1 MYLSRSAASLVV
13 ETALANCLLSLCI
26 FMGVIVW
33 CRDCCIVGKMI
44 LKWLVCL
51 WWCIFAG
58 SFLIVCAD
66 ESSDD
71 KDSDDSSSLGN
82 GEIFLTP
89 PYSLDELSN
98 ISSTIDGVSGNS
110 SSRFVPILS
119 EGALLMDVPKRVS
132 NWNRV
137 TSNIQGWYGWD
148 YPASFPC
155 GGSRAWT
162 GVLCKGPIVVE
173 LRLKNLGLQGFLS
186 VDIMKL
192 PNIETIDFSNNQF
205 EGYLPPQW
213 SSRTLKK
220 LILSN
225 NKLTGELPAAY
236 GAMQTFPSMIRM
248 SLDGNDLTGRLPGSE
263 WLSIGFARQAVITLR
278 PGNEDLCGE
287 VPVVDPKYYAT
298 MPDGEKFVNIEGP
311 SMTFPDSAFSLNTS
325 QVYLVYKN
333 LFAMTPHLPYSS
345 RDDISEGAVPKQRKA
360 ASFTG
365 NKYED
370 PQVSKN
376 GVSYTNPTNIVI
388 TNTLGTC
395 SIPCG
400 QTASLPSGNL
410 LEAAWRFN
418 VTLRDILRY
427 NNGLDASNAEEG
439 KGIALPCYQ
448 DGLVP
453 RRSSSNAALGMFAG
467 GNQRTVVGTVGAE
480 IAGAVVRGDGLEVV
494 EDGIYFEGIMDWEFD
509 GDGMKA
515 VMVEPV
521 YWFVDLGATY
531 TVTGISIRSGDA
543 MTNISAYVGDDL
555 ENIFGNTIVADQE
568 SFGSGETKILP
579 VNYVKGNMV
588 VLYASASPKM
598 SLSNVKVWTAE
609 GNMATEKTIMAS
621 ANLLF
626 GNSTNSEKDVIVDG
640 DPGTCVD
647 MDASQ
652 SGQSSIAIDSGA
664 EVMVDTVIVLLKDT
678 ISQSDLKKASMSIFV
693 SDSRDVDSSDVK
705 ICGRV
710 TLGPGQNRLAAECHQ
725 QGRYV
730 GLILDD
736 FKFARLC
743 EIDMYVTGEDIGT
756 QSYITVSSQSAAA
769 IIVGS
774 VLGGAALALLLGIAA
789 LWWRKRSK
797 ARKIAANKDIYQ
809 DAEKGMTVYTEKKD
823 SMTSQSGGSLS
834 PRKLASLD
842 PYDIGSSS
850 REQSTS
856 LKGSPIKAG
865 RIDSVT
871 NRSTDTLNLSASLS
885 ATVDIISFSD
895 IELVRT
901 IGEGSYGLVWL
912 GRYLQTSVAVKVLT
926 HDTKKSVGWR
936 PDQPPSEAAL
946 LALQKE
952 ASIMASLRHPNCV
965 QYLGCCLDPPSLVME
980 YCSRRSVDKILADAL
995 QDERA
1000 SRQLD
1005 WVHLLGIA
1013 TDAAKGMLYLHTRSP
1028 PIVHRDLKSPNLL
1041 VDALWHVKISDF
1053 NLSRALEQDSFST
1066 SLQITNPRWLAPE
1079 ILRGEH
1085 GGKAADV
1092 YSFGIVLWELMT
1104 WRLPWGNE
1112 SNPFSI
1118 INSVLQGK
1126 QLEIPGQADLPAGH
1140 LRCYERY
1147 VALIQQCWLYDTS
1160 KRPAMD
1166 YLVSELRNML
1176 SDLIVDRI
1184 NASGQNGSLAAS
1196 SSETDSV

>member
-1 MYLSRSAASLVV
+1 M
-13 ETALANCLLSLCI
+13 
-26 FMGVIVW
+26 
-33 CRDCCIVGKMI
+33 
-44 LKWLVCL
+44 CL
-51 WWCIFAG
+51 WWCILAG
-58 SFLIVCAD
+58 MLGSVYAD
-66 ESSDD
+66 DD
-71 KDSDDSSSLGN
+71 DDYDDQGA
-82 GEIFLTP
+82 GEVYLTP
-89 PYSLDELSN
+89 PYFIEDLN
-98 ISSTIDGVSGNS
+98 RTSTLIGGSGTTGNAMDGGNS
-110 SSRFVPILS
+110 SSRLIPVLS
-119 EGALLMDVPKRVS
+119 EGALLMDIPRRVS
-132 NWNRV
+132 NWKKV
-137 TSNIQGWYGWD
+137 TSDIQGWYGWN
-148 YPASFPC
+148 YPASLPC
-155 GGSRAWT
+155 GGKRAWT
-162 GVLCKGPIVVE
+162 GILCKGPVVLE
-173 LRLKNLGLQGFLS
+173 LRLKNLGLQGYLS
-186 VDIMKL
+186 VDVMKL
-192 PNIETIDFSNNQF
+192 PNIETVDFSNNQF

-248 SLDGNDLTGRLPGSE
+248 SLDGNKLTGRLPGSE

-278 PGNEDLCGE
+278 PGNKDLCGE

-298 MPDGEKFVNIEGP
+298 MPNGEKFVNIEGP
-311 SMTFPDSAFSLNTS
+311 SMTLPDSAFSLNTS

-333 LFAMTPHLPYSS
+333 LFAMTPHVSYSS
-345 RDDISEGAVPKQRKA
+345 EEDEYSGALPKKLKSNNSLD
-360 ASFTG
+360 SFERRS
-365 NKYED
+365 NED
-370 PQVSKN
+370 PQLSKN

-400 QTASLPSGNL
+400 KTGLLPSRNL
-410 LEAAWRFN
+410 LEAAWAFN
-418 VTLRDILRY
+418 VTLGDLLMY
-427 NNGLDASNAEEG
+427 NNGLDASNAREG
-439 KGIALPCYQ
+439 KAIALPCYQ

-453 RRSSSNAALGMFAG
+453 QRSGSNAALGMFAG

-480 IAGAVVRGDGLEVV
+480 IAGTVVRGDGLEVM

-531 TVTGISIRSGDA
+531 TVTGISIRSGDE
-543 MTNISAYVGDDL
+543 MSNISAYVGDDL

-568 SFGSGETKILP
+568 SFGPGETKIIP

-588 VLYASASPKM
+588 VLYAAASPRM

-609 GNMATEKTIMAS
+609 GNIATGKRVVAS
-621 ANLLF
+621 KNLVF
-626 GNSTNSEKDVIVDG
+626 QDSSNSEDNTIVDG
-640 DPGTCVD
+640 DSMTCIDMGSVEPGQTSV
-647 MDASQ
+647 
-652 SGQSSIAIDSGA
+652 AIDSGA
-664 EVMVDTVIVLLKDT
+664 EAMVDTVMVLIQDVVSEAKYGN
-678 ISQSDLKKASMSIFV
+678 ASMSIFV
-693 SDSRDVDSSDVK
+693 SDSPDVDSDDVK
-705 ICGRV
+705 ICGKV
-710 TLGPGQNRLAAECHQ
+710 FLSPGQNRFAADCHQ

-730 GLILDD
+730 GLLINEL
-736 FKFARLC
+736 KSARLC
-743 EIDMYVTGEDIGT
+743 ELDMYVMGEIPGT
-756 QSYITVSSQSAAA
+756 QSYITVSSQNAVG
-769 IIVGS
+769 IIVGC
-774 VLGGAALALLLGIAA
+774 VLGGAIFALILVVFA
-789 LWWRKRSK
+789 LWWRKRNK
-797 ARKIAANKDIYQ
+797 ARKIVANKDIYH
-809 DAEKGMTVYTEKKD
+809 DAEKGITVYTEKKD

-885 ATVDIISFSD
+885 ATIDIISFSD

-936 PDQPPSEAAL
+936 PDEPPSEAAL

-995 QDERA
+995 HDEKA

-1028 PIVHRDLKSPNLL
+1028 PIIHRDLKSPNLL

-1118 INSVLQGK
+1118 INSVLQGR
-1126 QLEIPGQADLPAGH
+1126 QLEIPKESDLPAGN
-1140 LRCYERY
+1140 LRCYDRY
-1147 VALIQQCWLYDTS
+1147 VSLIHQCWLYDTS

-1184 NASGQNGSLAAS
+1184 NASGQVGSLAPS